1 MEVEGGI
8 RWLCSA
14 RHEPI
19 GLQWKQPDRLVHL
32 KSAGVVLVAYAY
44 YYTKVHRIPL
54 SENEIAAFLGVY
66 GPSNPR

>member
-32 KSAGVVLVAYAY
+32 KSAGVVLGRILALYSPRARIVALMMALSR
-44 YYTKVHRIPL
+44 TPL
-54 SENEIAAFLGVY
+54 DLDTY
-66 GPSNPR
+66 GP